1 MVVVFFLII
10 SVLATI
16 GANILQPKSPR
27 LRMIVRILSAG
38 GLLWFV
44 LATAWFAY
52 GYTYGEENRQ
62 PLPDFYSYLWPIIY
76 GMLIG
81 PVITII
87 ALVITVVAKIRNI

>member
-1 MVVVFFLII
+1 MVIVFLIII

-52 GYTYGEENRQ
+52 GYAYGEENR
-62 PLPDFYSYLWPIIY
+62 PLPDFYAYLWPILY

-81 PVITII
+81 PVSTII
-87 ALVITVVAKIRNI
+87 ALVISVVAKIRNV